1 MFVLILFRFYVYV
14 FKIKVYIGSIVIL
27 VEVYNVEIIFFFNIK
42 VQLIYR
48 QNNLFDFFFMFVV
61 RKVYDLIYL

>member
-27 VEVYNVEIIFFFNIK
+27 VEIYNVEIIFFFNIK